1 MKAPQ
6 PALAP
11 PAMHQARWTQ
21 IHEIRAMR
29 HPPRRI
35 MQTPYRAEV
44 FPLTPGS
51 GTFARQERPA
61 PTLDDRE
68 DIRHRQRA
76 AGSSVRSM
84 SAPLRNHGIGGPAA

>member
-1 MKAPQ
+1 
-6 PALAP
+6 
-11 PAMHQARWTQ
+11 
-21 IHEIRAMR
+21 
-29 HPPRRI
+29 

-51 GTFARQERPA
+51 GIFARQEKPA

-68 DIRHRQRA
+68 DIRLHQRA

-84 SAPLRNHGIGGPAA
+84 SAPVDNHGIAGRAA